1 MENVEPVT
9 NYMTA
14 TSNLIT
20 FSPDTDIR
28 DAIKTILKHKI
39 SGAPVLNDNH
49 ELAGILSEKDCLRLI
64 IQASYYEA
72 KQGEGKVK
80 EYMSSNV
87 KTISSEKNMVEAA
100 YEFIHS
106 NYRRF
111 PVVDGAGKLIGQ
123 ISRRDVLK
131 AVDKI
136 KPSVD
141 MMPSSWKHNPPA

>member
-20 FSPDTDIR
+20 FSMDTDIR
-28 DAIKTILKHKI
+28 EAIKTILKHKI
-39 SGAPVLNDNH
+39 SGAPVLNDKH

-64 IQASYYEA
+64 IQGSYYEA

-100 YEFIHS
+100 YEFLHS

-111 PVVDGAGKLIGQ
+111 PVVDTTGKLVGQ